1 MAARCRSLLTVLPVG
16 LLGACAGPSQSPL
29 LVEVQGGE
37 GQPIVGAFVQ
47 CSPSNPRH
55 PLRISDLFA
64 SDQEPGP
71 WARTDADG
79 RAIIQAFDEHP
90 AAIVVIAPGFA
101 AWQRHFDVHPS
112 RTGGVWLPAEGA
124 PAATATADGPRI
136 NVRFGKP

>member
-79 RAIIQAFDEHP
+79 RAVIQAFDEHP

-112 RTGGVWLPAEGA
+112 RTGGVWLPA
-124 PAATATADGPRI
+124 ATATADGPRI
-136 NVRFGKP
+136 NVRFSKP